1 MILAQAQTVAHAAQ
15 QAANPVDH
23 LPVWLTFIG
32 AITVAV
38 IAAGTAQWRLRE
50 QLRHDREMA
59 DLAQLRVL
67 LSEASADLREAE
79 GLRAV
84 AASALLTHGQ
94 QVRERDPEA
103 VKAVQAGGRKV
114 TLQSERI
121 GLLVGDDHPV
131 AVAHREVVDFIT
143 SALTTLLQADLTEG
157 VDARKEWSALH
168 DNEPMKTA
176 RVRFV
181 SEAHRL
187 VGSRVRAGYRSV
199 S

>member
-1 MILAQAQTVAHAAQ
+1 VILAQAQTVAHAAQ

-38 IAAGTAQWRLRE
+38 VAAGTAQWRQHE

-59 DLAQLRVL
+59 DLAELRIL
-67 LSEASADLREAE
+67 LSQASADLREAE
-79 GLRAV
+79 GLRGV
-84 AASALLTHGQ
+84 AASALLTHGKS
-94 QVRERDPEA
+94 VRKRDPEA
-103 VKAVQAGGRKV
+103 VKAVQEGGRKV

-131 AVAHREVVDFIT
+131 AAAHREVVGFIT
-143 SALTTLLQADLTEG
+143 GALTTLLNADIGEG
-157 VDARKEWSALH
+157 AKTRQEWSALH
-168 DNEPMKTA
+168 DDEPMRTA
-176 RVRFV
+176 RVRFA

-187 VGSRVRAGYRSV
+187 VGSRVRAG
-199 S
+199 